1 MHLSLTLYCHQV
13 EKEEPRSHEERISR
27 VKDLFSKSGGIPP
40 MMGGRGLGGGGGMP
54 PVIRPKPK
62 PLKKP
67 TPMETSTSELVSQQE
82 NKTPEATSP
91 LSPDACQVRWWYS
104 DQNFDC
110 LINVMTN
117 SMF

>member
-1 MHLSLTLYCHQV
+1 M
-13 EKEEPRSHEERISR
+13 EKEEPRTHEERLSR

-67 TPMETSTSELVSQQE
+67 TPMETSEPAQQE
-82 NKTPEATSP
+82 ENKAPEASSP
-91 LSPDACQVRWWYS
+91 VSPDACEVR
-104 DQNFDC
+104 
-110 LINVMTN
+110 
-117 SMF
+117 

>member
-1 MHLSLTLYCHQV
+1 MCTLAHWQV
-13 EKEEPRSHEERISR
+13 EKEEPRSHEDRISR

-67 TPMETSTSELVSQQE
+67 TPMETSTSEPARHQE
-82 NKTPEATSP
+82 NKAPEPTSP
-91 LSPDACQVRWWYS
+91 ISPDACQVR
-104 DQNFDC
+104 
-110 LINVMTN
+110 
-117 SMF
+117 